1 MDVTKIVYG
10 IIGITVGVIVVS
22 GVLLG
27 AIKDATAENT
37 PGAQYASIFG
47 LVGILSIIVL
57 VMWAVRMM
65 GGSKN

>member
-27 AIKDATAENT
+27 AIDDATAEGA
-37 PGAQYASIFG
+37 PGAEYASIFG